1 MMNGRR
7 RWRHGGFWKWL
18 APAAAATIL
27 GCARTPAPTP
37 APALAPTGG
46 EPEQNVLRAKLSN
59 GLRVVIVR
67 NLLAP
72 VVTTVIN
79 YQAGS
84 DESPRGFPGM
94 AHASEHMM
102 FRGSPGLDAA
112 QLANISAAIG
122 GDFDA
127 DTQQMVT
134 QYFFTLPA
142 ENLDLALHIESIR
155 MRGIDDTE
163 ALWGRERGAIEQEV
177 AQDLSSPDY
186 IFYTNLL
193 TLLFKGTPYARD
205 ALGSR
210 PSFDKTTGAMLKEF
224 HDTWYVP
231 NNAVLVICGDVAPA
245 QALDQVKQLF
255 GDVPRGPLP
264 ERPVFHFQPVEPQT
278 IKVDTDQ
285 ATGMAVIAFRVPG
298 SDSPDFAAMQVL
310 SDALSSQRGRL
321 YSLVAEGNALS
332 ASFSYDTLTQAG
344 LGYATAGFPAG
355 GDAEK
360 LLAEMRGILAA
371 ELKYGLS
378 ADLVEAAK
386 RREVASLEFQ
396 KNSVSG
402 LAMAW
407 SQAVAVEGRQSPEDD
422 VKAIRKVTVAEV
434 IRVGREYLDTNHA
447 ITAILSPHPSGQP
460 VSEKGYGGKESFS
473 TSETSAVALPEWAGR
488 AVERLDLPQ
497 STLHPVVTVL
507 PNGLKLIVQ
516 PESVSD
522 SVSVYGRIKSNPEVE
537 TAQGK
542 DGVDDML
549 GQLFSFG
556 SRTMSRVAFQKA
568 LDDIAANESAG
579 SDFSL
584 QVLSENFERGVQLL
598 ADNEL
603 SPALPGKAFAI
614 LQPQLAA
621 EVAGQLESPSY
632 LQRRAVVT
640 GLFPASD
647 PAQRQATP
655 KTIQSL
661 TMADVTHY
669 YRSVFRPDLTTIV
682 VAGKVTPDRAA
693 QVIQKYFGAWKG
705 AGPKPDPLWPAVPP
719 NEPWTTTVPDSSR
732 VQDNV
737 DLTETVGLALNN
749 PDRYALELGDHVL
762 GGGFYATRLY
772 HDLRAE
778 AGLVYFVGSSFQFGQ
793 TRSDYTVS
801 YGCDP
806 PNVGKARAMI
816 VSELQAMQQR
826 DVTPEELRQAKGLL
840 LREIPLSESSVER
853 IAQGWLNRSTH
864 DLPLDEPMLAA
875 RHYFDLTAP
884 EIRAA
889 FAKWIRTDGLGQVTL
904 GPAPR

>member
-1 MMNGRR
+1 MT
-7 RWRHGGFWKWL
+7 
-18 APAAAATIL
+18 AATIL
-27 GCARTPAPTP
+27 GCARIPPP
-37 APALAPTGG
+37 APAAAPAVG
-46 EPEQNVLRAKLSN
+46 EAAHNVLRAELPN

-79 YQAGS
+79 YQVGS
-84 DESPRGFPGM
+84 DEAPGGFPGM
-94 AHASEHMM
+94 AHADEHMM
-102 FRGSPGLDAA
+102 FRGSPGLSAA
-112 QLANISAAIG
+112 QLAHISAAMG

-127 DTQQMVT
+127 DTQQTVT
-134 QYFFTLPA
+134 QYFFTTPA
-142 ENLDLALHIESIR
+142 ENLDLALHIEAIR
-155 MRGIDDTE
+155 MRGLDDTE
-163 ALWGRERGAIEQEV
+163 ALWSQERGAIEQEV
-177 AQDLSSPDY
+177 AQDLSNPEY
-186 IFYTNLL
+186 VFYTNLL
-193 TLLFKGTPYARD
+193 TLLFHGTPYARD

-210 PSFDKTTGAMLKEF
+210 PSFDKTTGAMLKAF

-231 NNAVLVICGDVAPA
+231 NNAVLVICGDVRPA
-245 QALDQVKQLF
+245 QALDQVKELF
-255 GDVPRGPLP
+255 GGLPRGPLP
-264 ERPVFHFQPVEPQT
+264 ERPSFHFEPVQPQT
-278 IKVDTDQ
+278 IKVDTDL
-285 ATGMAVIAFRVPG
+285 ATGTAVIAFRVPG

-321 YSLVAEGNALS
+321 YNLVTQGKALS
-332 ASFSYDTLTQAG
+332 ASFSYDTLTRAG
-344 LGYATAGFPAG
+344 AGYAMAGFPAG

-371 ELKYGLS
+371 ALEQGLP

-407 SQAVAVEGRQSPEDD
+407 AQAVAVEGRASPEDD
-422 VKAIRKVTVAEV
+422 VEAIRKVTVAEV
-434 IRVGREYLDTNHA
+434 NRVGRKYLDPQHA
-447 ITAILSPHPSGQP
+447 ITTILSPHPSGQP

-473 TSETSAVALPEWAGR
+473 TSETSAVTLPEWAAR

-516 PESVSD
+516 PESVSA
-522 SVSVYGRIKSNPEVE
+522 SVSVYGRIKSNPDVE
-537 TAQGK
+537 TAAGK
-542 DGVDDML
+542 EGVDDVL
-549 GQLFSFG
+549 GQLFSYG
-556 SRTMSRVAFQKA
+556 SRTLNRVAFQKA

-579 SDFSL
+579 TDFSL
-584 QVLSENFERGVQLL
+584 QVLAEDFERGVQLL

-603 SPALPGKAFAI
+603 SPALPGKALAI
-614 LQPQLAA
+614 LQPQAAA

-632 LQRRAVVT
+632 LQRRAMVK

-655 KTIQSL
+655 KSIQSL
-661 TMADVTHY
+661 TMGDVTQY
-669 YRSVFRPDLTTIV
+669 YHRVFRPDLTTIV
-682 VAGKVTPDRAA
+682 VAGKVTPERAA
-693 QVIQKYFGAWKG
+693 KVITKYFGAWTV
-705 AGPKPDPLWPAVPP
+705 AGPKPDTLWPAVPP
-719 NEPWTTTVPDSSR
+719 NEPWTTVVPDSSR

-737 DLTETVGLALNN
+737 DLSETVGLTLND
-749 PDRYALELGDHVL
+749 PDRYALELGNHVL

-778 AGLVYFVGSSFQFGQ
+778 AGLVYFVDSSFQFGQ
-793 TRSDYTVS
+793 TRSYYTAS

-806 PNVGKARAMI
+806 PNVGKSRAMI
-816 VSELQAMQQR
+816 ESELKALQQR

-853 IAQGWLNRSTH
+853 IAQGWLDRSTH
-864 DLPLDEPMLAA
+864 DLPLDEPMRAA

-884 EIRAA
+884 EVRAA

-904 GPAPR
+904 GPPPQ

>member
-1 MMNGRR
+1 MKMKVGRR
-7 RWRHGGFWKWL
+7 IWMHGGFWKWL
-18 APAAAATIL
+18 APMAAATIF
-27 GCARTPAPTP
+27 GCARVPARAPSP
-37 APALAPTGG
+37 AGG
-46 EPEQNVLRAKLSN
+46 GPERNVLRAELPN

-67 NLLAP
+67 SPLAP

-79 YQAGS
+79 YLVGS
-84 DESPRGFPGM
+84 DETPPGFPGT
-94 AHASEHMM
+94 AHANEHMM

-134 QYFFTLPA
+134 QYFFTTPS
-142 ENLDLALHIESIR
+142 ENLDLALHIEAIR

-163 ALWGRERGAIEQEV
+163 ALWSQERGAIEQEV
-177 AQDLSSPDY
+177 AQDLSNPDY
-186 IFYTNLL
+186 VFYTNLL

-231 NNAVLVICGDVAPA
+231 NNAVLVICGDVLPA
-245 QALDQVKQLF
+245 QALDKVKELF
-255 GDVPRGPLP
+255 GGVPRGHLP
-264 ERPVFHFQPVEPQT
+264 ERPDFPFQSVEPET
-278 IKVDTDQ
+278 INIDTDR

-298 SDSPDFAAMQVL
+298 FDSPDFAAAQVL

-321 YSLVAEGNALS
+321 YTLVAEGKALS
-332 ASFSYDTLTQAG
+332 ASFSYDTLTRAG
-344 LGYATAGFPAG
+344 LGYTVAEFPAG

-371 ELKYGLS
+371 DLKDGLS
-378 ADLVEAAK
+378 SDLVEAAK
-386 RREVASLEFQ
+386 RREVAGLEFQ

-407 SQAVAVEGRQSPEDD
+407 SQAVAVEGRRSPEDD
-422 VKAIRKVTVAEV
+422 VEAIRKVTVADV
-434 IRVGREYLDTNHA
+434 NRVAREYLDTAHA
-447 ITAILSPHPSGQP
+447 ITTILSPHPSGQP
-460 VSEKGYGGKESFS
+460 VSEKGFGGKESFS
-473 TSETSAVALPEWAGR
+473 TSETSAVKLPEWAAR

-497 STLHPVVTVL
+497 STLHPIVTVL

-522 SVSVYGRIKSNPEVE
+522 SVSVYGRIRSNPDVE

-542 DGVDDML
+542 EGVDDML

-556 SRTMSRVAFQKA
+556 SRTLNRVAFQKA

-584 QVLSENFERGVQLL
+584 QVLSEDFERGVQLL

-603 SPALPGKAFAI
+603 SPALPRKAFAI

-632 LQRRAVVT
+632 LQRRAVAK

-655 KTIQSL
+655 ETIKSL

-669 YRSVFRPDLTTIV
+669 YQSVFRPDLTTIV
-682 VAGKVTPDRAA
+682 VAGKVTPERAA
-693 QVIQKYFGAWKG
+693 QVIQKYFGAWTV
-705 AGPKPDPLWPAVPP
+705 AGPKPDTLWPAVPP

-737 DLTETVGLALNN
+737 DLNEIVGLTLHD
-749 PDRYALELGDHVL
+749 PDHYALELGDHVL

-793 TRSDYTVS
+793 TRSVYTTS

-806 PNVGKARAMI
+806 PKVGKARAII
-816 VSELQAMQQR
+816 VSELKAMQER

-840 LREIPLSESSVER
+840 LREIPLSESSIER
-853 IAQGWLNRSTH
+853 IAEGWLDRSTH
-864 DLPLDEPMLAA
+864 DEPLDEPMQAA

-884 EIRAA
+884 EVRAA
-889 FAKWIRTDGLGQVTL
+889 FSKWIRTDGLGQVTL
-904 GPAPR
+904 GPAPQ

>member
-1 MMNGRR
+1 MMIGRWIWRNGV
-7 RWRHGGFWKWL
+7 FWNWL
-18 APAAAATIL
+18 MPIVVAATIM
-27 GCARTPAPTP
+27 GCARTPALAP
-37 APALAPTGG
+37 APASGQS
-46 EPEQNVLRAKLSN
+46 EQNVLRAELAN

-79 YQAGS
+79 YQVGS
-84 DESPRGFPGM
+84 DETPRGFPGM

-112 QLANISAAIG
+112 QLANISAAMG

-134 QYFFTLPA
+134 QYFFTTPA

-163 ALWGRERGAIEQEV
+163 ALWSQERGPIEQEV
-177 AQDLSSPDY
+177 AQDLSNPDY
-186 IFYTNLL
+186 VFYTNLL
-193 TLLFKGTPYARD
+193 TQLFQGTPYAWD

-231 NNAVLVICGDVAPA
+231 NNAVLVICGDVQPA
-245 QALDQVKQLF
+245 RTLERVKELF
-255 GDVPRGPLP
+255 GDVPRGRLP
-264 ERPVFHFQPVEPQT
+264 ERPEFHFQNVEPQT
-278 IKVDTDQ
+278 IKVDTDN

-298 SDSPDFAAMQVL
+298 FDSPDFAAVQVL
-310 SDALSSQRGRL
+310 SDALSSQRGRF
-321 YSLVAEGNALS
+321 YNLVAEGKALS
-332 ASFSYDTLTQAG
+332 ASFSYDTLTHAG

-355 GDAEK
+355 SDAEK
-360 LLAEMRGILAA
+360 LLREMREILTA
-371 ELKYGLS
+371 ELKDGLS
-378 ADLVEAAK
+378 PDLVEAAK

-422 VKAIRKVTVAEV
+422 VAAIRKVTVADV
-434 IRVGREYLDTNHA
+434 NRVARDYLDTNHA
-447 ITAILSPHPSGQP
+447 ITTILSPHPSGQP
-460 VSEKGYGGKESFS
+460 VSEKGFGGKESFS
-473 TSETSAVALPEWAGR
+473 TSETSAVTLPEWAAR
-488 AVERLDLPQ
+488 AVERLHLPE
-497 STLHPVVTVL
+497 STLHPVVTIF
-507 PNGLKLIVQ
+507 PTGLKLIVQ

-522 SVSVYGRIKSNPEVE
+522 SVSVYGRIKNNPDVE
-537 TAQGK
+537 TAKGK
-542 DGVDDML
+542 EGADDIL
-549 GQLFSFG
+549 GELFSFG
-556 SRTMSRVAFQKA
+556 SRTLDRVAFQKA

-603 SPALPGKAFAI
+603 SPALPKAAFDI

-621 EVAGQLESPSY
+621 EVAGQLQSPGY
-632 LQRRAVVT
+632 LQRRAVVK

-647 PAQRQATP
+647 PAQRQVTPATV
-655 KTIQSL
+655 QNL
-661 TMADVTHY
+661 TLEDVNRY
-669 YRSVFRPDLTTIV
+669 YDKVFRPDLTTV
-682 VAGKVTPDRAA
+682 VVVGKVTPERAR
-693 QVIQKYFGAWKG
+693 QVIEKYFGAWTT
-705 AGPKPDPLWPAVPP
+705 AGPKPDTLWPAVPP
-719 NEPWTTTVPDSSR
+719 NEPWTTAVPDSSR

-737 DLTETVGLALNN
+737 DLTETVGLTLKDS
-749 PDRYALELGDHVL
+749 DRYALELGNHVL
-762 GGGFYATRLY
+762 GGGFYATRFY

-778 AGLVYFVGSSFQFGQ
+778 AGLVYFVDGSFQFGQ
-793 TRSDYTVS
+793 TRSYYTVT

-816 VSELQAMQQR
+816 VSELKSMQQR

-853 IAQGWLNRSTH
+853 IAQGWLERSTH
-864 DLPLDEPMLAA
+864 DLPLDEPMQAA

-884 EIRAA
+884 EVRAA

-904 GPAPR
+904 GPAPQ